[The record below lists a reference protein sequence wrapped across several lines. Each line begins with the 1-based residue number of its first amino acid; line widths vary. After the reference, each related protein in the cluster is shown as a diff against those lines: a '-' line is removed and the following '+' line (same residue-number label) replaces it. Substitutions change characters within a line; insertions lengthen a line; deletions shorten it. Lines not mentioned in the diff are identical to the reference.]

1 MAWNISFPYNNAFI
15 AVIRN
20 NKHMDMS
27 KLHLASLQWLD
38 CLQQGRDY
46 EWGAMRDR
54 AKTCIVNEYL
64 YFDKEEDL
72 LAFRL
77 AVGI

>member
-27 KLHLASLQWLD
+27 KLHLASLRWLD

-46 EWGAMRDR
+46 EWGMKE
-54 AKTCIVNEYL
+54 KTCIVCEYL